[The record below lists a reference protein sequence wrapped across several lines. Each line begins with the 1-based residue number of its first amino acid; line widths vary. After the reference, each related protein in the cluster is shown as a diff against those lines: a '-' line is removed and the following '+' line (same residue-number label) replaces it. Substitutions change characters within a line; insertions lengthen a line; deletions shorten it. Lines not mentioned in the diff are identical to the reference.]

1 MISLKFRSAAFTGIW
16 GMLDRFE
23 GAAYRGILVPF
34 YSSHSLKAVG
44 YLYAAAPAAA
54 A

>member
-16 GMLDRFE
+16 GELDRFE
-23 GAAYRGILVPF
+23 GAAYRRILVPF